1 MDIKTEQRA
10 YRESRPSA
18 LGRGIER
25 LTSPVGKKLAKLVPS
40 SLVRMVL
47 KRLDDASGAAQ
58 LYNFEHNRSNLAAC
72 RKAAGNVEKVAMS
85 INASTG
91 AASGFGGLFT
101 MGLDVPATVGL
112 AMRNIRDTGRA
123 YGFTGEGE
131 AEQIFR
137 LQILELAT
145 LDNEEQR
152 RARIA
157 ALEAGIAPDGG
168 LLAPG
173 AKASTPVVDQVVER
187 VSRALALASFRRRA
201 GMVVPFVGAAVG
213 GAINASFQRDVSK
226 AARFAYQARRLQ
238 AEDV

>member
-72 RKAAGNVEKVAMS
+72 RKAAGKVEKVAMS

-137 LQILELAT
+137 KAYA
-145 LDNEEQR
+145 LDNGESDAIR
-152 RARIA
+152 DNLR
-157 ALEAGIAPDGG
+157 
-168 LLAPG
+168 
-173 AKASTPVVDQVVER
+173 
-187 VSRALALASFRRRA
+187 LALAKTEKSVITEVNEDNYKLVRRGSGDYLIR
-201 GMVVPFVGAAVG
+201 PTP
-213 GAINASFQRDVSK
+213 
-226 AARFAYQARRLQ
+226 
-238 AEDV
+238 